1 LGRVKSSP
9 RVRRLDMVKVI
20 ITKSYKD
27 YEVGKDYV
35 VNANEAHSLIDGGY
49 AKLFSMLTSRSLQ
62 GYSDKMM
69 RPKRKKYGSRR

>member
-1 LGRVKSSP
+1 MQK
-9 RVRRLDMVKVI
+9 I
-20 ITKSYKD
+20 ICTKSYKD

-49 AKLFSMLTSRSLQ
+49 AKLFSMLTSRSL

-69 RPKRKKYGSRR
+69 RPRRKRV